1 MTQLLHK
8 FRAIIIIGLSLGVPT
23 LSSANV
29 ILHAGLLPISKSV
42 NQNAQKT
49 YEPIVKIA
57 QITDPLTFPAYEKKP
72 PSLTDKAKRYFRV
85 GVRNF
90 KKENWEEAKVAFEA
104 FLRSSDNILRKDA
117 YYYLANIHSKLGDER
132 QSLYYV
138 KAYHGF
144 NDTYVTEDCIS
155 LVSSLDSEFL
165 GLVES
170 ANLGL
175 ISPEEFEPKLIK
187 LIDKQGPD
195 FAKTCQLVSKNR
207 AGHAEFLESE

>member
-1 MTQLLHK
+1 MLHK

-117 YYYLANIHSKLGDER
+117 
-132 QSLYYV
+132 
-138 KAYHGF
+138 
-144 NDTYVTEDCIS
+144 TYVTEDCIS